1 MTRLETLIEDSSAAK
16 ALEKALNH
24 ERLNHQDGLDIMKSD
39 DLHLIGTVADE
50 IREKDCSNK
59 VSFVQSYN
67 MNYTNYCVARCSICA
82 FYRPYKKG
90 VSSPDGYTLTL
101 QEALD
106 QVKDGVSLGA
116 TEIHI
121 VGGFNPELPVE
132 YYENLFRGI
141 KERWPQVTI
150 KALTLAEVSFIAKIT
165 RNSIEELFTRLK
177 RAGLDAHTGGGEE
190 IFDPTIGDIISTPP
204 KCNSSEWLHTA
215 EVAHKLGIPGNST
228 MLYGHVEGP
237 EHIVDHMLRLRDSQ
251 DKSPGF
257 LCFIPLKFSPGNT
270 ELLKSGKVTGESSS
284 MLDLK
289 VIATAR
295 LLLSNS
301 INNISIYWVALGTE
315 LAQVALGYGGNDL
328 VGTAFSEK
336 VYGATGRNEVVTIE
350 RMAHLVREVGRIP
363 VERDTFYK
371 ELRLL

>member
-24 ERLNHQDGLDIMKSD
+24 ERLNHQDGLDIMKSN

-141 KERWPQVTI
+141 KEHWPQVTI

-177 RAGLDAHTGGGEE
+177 QAGLDAHTGGGAE
-190 IFDPTIGDIISTPP
+190 IFDPTIRNIISTPP

-315 LAQVALGYGGNDL
+315 LAQVALSYGGNDL

-336 VYGATGRNEVVTIE
+336 VYGATGRNEVVTLE

-371 ELRLL
+371 ELRVL

>member
-1 MTRLETLIEDSSAAK
+1 MTRLETLIEDSSAAR
-16 ALEKALNH
+16 ALEKALNQ
-24 ERLNHQDGLDIMKSD
+24 ERLNFQDGLAIMKSD
-39 DLHLIGTVADE
+39 DLHLIGTVADAV
-50 IREKDCSNK
+50 REKNCGNK

-90 VSSPDGYTLTL
+90 VSAPDGYTLTL
-101 QEALD
+101 DEAID
-106 QVKDGVSLGA
+106 QVKDGVALGA

-132 YYENLFRGI
+132 YYESLFRKI
-141 KERWPQVTI
+141 KEHWPQVTI

-165 RNSIEELFTRLK
+165 RNSLEELFTRLK
-177 RAGLDAHTGGGEE
+177 RAGLDANTGGGAE
-190 IFDPTIGDIISTPP
+190 IFDPTIRNIISTPP
-204 KCNSSEWLHTA
+204 KCNASEWLHTA
-215 EVAHKLGIPGNST
+215 EVGHKLGIPGNST

-237 EHIVDHMLRLRDSQ
+237 EHIVDHILRLRDTQ
-251 DKSPGF
+251 DRSPGF
-257 LCFIPLKFSPGNT
+257 LSFIPLKFSPGNT
-270 ELLKSGKVTGESSS
+270 ELLKSGRVTGESPSP
-284 MLDLK
+284 LDLK

-315 LAQVALGYGGNDL
+315 LSQIALGYGGNDL

-336 VYGATGRNEVVTIE
+336 VYGATGRNEEVTIE
-350 RMAHLVREVGRIP
+350 RLAHLVKGIGRIP

>member
-150 KALTLAEVSFIAKIT
+150 KALTLAEFSFIAKIT
-165 RNSIEELFTRLK
+165 RNSLEELFTRLK
-177 RAGLDAHTGGGEE
+177 QAGLDAHTGGGAE
-190 IFDPTIGDIISTPP
+190 IFDPTIRNIISTPP
-204 KCNSSEWLHTA
+204 KCNSSEWLHAA

-284 MLDLK
+284 VLDLK

-336 VYGATGRNEVVTIE
+336 VYGATGRNEVVTLE
-350 RMAHLVREVGRIP
+350 RMAHLVRAVGRIP

-371 ELRLL
+371 ELRVL